1 MVNRDWGFSSLRL
14 AAAAILLIA
23 AFAKV
28 WHYPLILKGDG
39 FLANQIVLDAAIV
52 FEAIAAVA
60 IVASGAKLCWW
71 MIVSV
76 YGLFTIVSAFALL
89 TDSEC
94 NCFGAWFGASV
105 TMPLDLAIL
114 VACAVVRIRNPNLL
128 RISHSNS
135 RLILFGISGLVVGLG
150 LVMGGHYRLQTS
162 SRDNGT
168 RFLLATEM
176 IGKPW
181 PIHGAMNPLLRELE
195 SGKWLVIVARRDCE
209 HCAQLLQAYFSDP
222 SRHPAE
228 TRTVQFIAG
237 RNDWSFH
244 LDRLTLIGTP
254 TGTVSWSIEPFVAS
268 SALFLLDRGL
278 VQDAADGSDADSF
291 ASRLQL
297 TH

>member
-14 AAAAILLIA
+14 AAAAILVIA

-105 TMPLDLAIL
+105 TMPLDLVIL
-114 VACAVVRIRNPNLL
+114 VACALIRIRNPNLL

-135 RLILFGISGLVVGLG
+135 RLILFGISG
-150 LVMGGHYRLQTS
+150 S
-162 SRDNGT
+162 
-168 RFLLATEM
+168 
-176 IGKPW
+176 
-181 PIHGAMNPLLRELE
+181 
-195 SGKWLVIVARRDCE
+195 
-209 HCAQLLQAYFSDP
+209 
-222 SRHPAE
+222 
-228 TRTVQFIAG
+228 
-237 RNDWSFH
+237 NDWSFH
-244 LDRLTLIGTP
+244 LDRLTLFGTP
-254 TGTVSWSIEPFVAS
+254 TGTVSWSEEPFVAS
-268 SALFLLDRGL
+268 PALFLLDRGL